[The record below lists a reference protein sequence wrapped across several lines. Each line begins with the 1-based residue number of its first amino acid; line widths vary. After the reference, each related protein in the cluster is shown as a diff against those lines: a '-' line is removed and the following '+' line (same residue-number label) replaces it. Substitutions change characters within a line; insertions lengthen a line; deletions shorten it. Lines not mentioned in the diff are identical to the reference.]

1 MTEKDNDVLQEK
13 MVDEE
18 LLTAFFAPS
27 RHMQMADGG
36 FTGRVMRRIPEA
48 MPVRQ
53 RLAYSLWT
61 LLCTAACLAVFFVTD
76 GVALLKESFG
86 SILGSVSAVVS
97 QTVAKVDLSALL
109 PVTMPD
115 NAIYTV
121 PLMVVGML
129 TLLGLM
135 GLYGVMQSE

>member
-53 RLAYSLWT
+53 RLAYSL
-61 LLCTAACLAVFFVTD
+61 
-76 GVALLKESFG
+76 
-86 SILGSVSAVVS
+86 
-97 QTVAKVDLSALL
+97 
-109 PVTMPD
+109 
-115 NAIYTV
+115 
-121 PLMVVGML
+121 
-129 TLLGLM
+129 
-135 GLYGVMQSE
+135 

>member
-27 RHMQMADGG
+27 RCMQVTDSG
-36 FTGRVMRRIPEA
+36 FSRRVMRSIPEV

-53 RLAYSLWT
+53 RLVYGLWT
-61 LLCTAACLAVFFVTD
+61 ALWTAVCLVVFFASNGVT
-76 GVALLKESFG
+76 LLKESISG
-86 SILGSVSAVVS
+86 SLGGVSAAVS
-97 QTVAKVDLSALL
+97 QTVAKLDLSALL

-129 TLLGLM
+129 TLLGLV

>member
-1 MTEKDNDVLQEK
+1 

-48 MPVRQ
+48 VRQ

-86 SILGSVSAVVS
+86 SILGSVSAAVS

-109 PVTMPD
+109 PASLPE
-115 NAIYTV
+115 NALYTV
-121 PLMVVGML
+121 PLMVVGLL
-129 TLLGLM
+129 TVIGFV
-135 GLYGVMQSE
+135 GLYGIMQSE